1 MRVFILPMLLFA
13 VPAAAQTDTAPAVPA
28 PAATTVAAASKPVPA
43 RDKMV
48 CRTMQR
54 TGSRLGGKRECMTV
68 AQWDERAKN
77 DRDELDRMSR
87 AAEKAY

>member
-1 MRVFILPMLLFA
+1 MRVLILPILLFA
-13 VPAAAQTDTAPAVPA
+13 MPAAAQSDSAA
-28 PAATTVAAASKPVPA
+28 PAAPTVLASKAAPS

-77 DRDELDRMSR
+77 DREELDRMSR
-87 AAEKAY
+87 VAKPE